1 MRFFNPVNHYK
12 KQKWLV
18 STKTKLMK
26 EKRMQLFISR
36 TTDFSQNI
44 KSFFRLGWFLKYW
57 KYSVFLFL
65 PLITS
70 ENFILLK
77 ITFFFVKACFH
88 LCVLRF
94 TFFVWC
100 TTDCFIMPAPSSV
113 FTFLKIVNSRLFI
126 TIRMTKVLTL
136 LNTTT
141 TSCSKNQKLTVAFC
155 FIKIRTE
162 DCLIRSYSNTN

>member
-1 MRFFNPVNHYK
+1 M
-12 KQKWLV
+12 
-18 STKTKLMK
+18 
-26 EKRMQLFISR
+26 
-36 TTDFSQNI
+36 
-44 KSFFRLGWFLKYW
+44 
-57 KYSVFLFL
+57 
-65 PLITS
+65 
-70 ENFILLK
+70 ILEILK
-77 ITFFFVKACFH
+77 IFCILISSINYLWKFYSSKNHIFFVKACFH

-155 FIKIRTE
+155 FIKDWGLPDTFLFKHQLEITTKNMTLNQVNGAYTKNKSLRFFKS
-162 DCLIRSYSNTN
+162 LNHISFGIGAQNNLYF